1 MQDKQIER
9 QEKII
14 ISLRNELQA
23 SLRRSSESEGLKQL
37 ASEGQAVMAQKQS
50 VQQRLTFVEVE
61 LAKQRELA
69 ALHER
74 VAAEAQQQVIRPT
87 SLRNY
92 SASHPHT
99 FPLRTPS
106 GTAGGF
112 FRTSWSASV
121 EG

>member
-23 SLRRSSESEGLKQL
+23 SLRRSSEAEGLKQL
-37 ASEGQAVMAQKQS
+37 AAEGQAVMAQKQS
-50 VQQRLTFVEVE
+50 VQQRLVFVEVE

-74 VAAEAQQQVIRPT
+74 AAAEAQQQVGL
-87 SLRNY
+87 SK
-92 SASHPHT
+92 
-99 FPLRTPS
+99 
-106 GTAGGF
+106 
-112 FRTSWSASV
+112 
-121 EG
+121 